1 MDAHDDLRERTRQA
15 YDHHAQER
23 EASAMQGWKLS
34 ERDEFLRRLQREQ
47 KKSLL
52 EIGAGT
58 GKDGQYF
65 QEHRLAVTCVDLS
78 PVMVELCVQKGLN
91 ALVMDSSDLR
101 FPEASFDAVY
111 AMNSLLHLPKAE
123 LPAVLRR
130 IDGLLK
136 PGGVFFLGVYGGYE
150 SEGIWEKDSYR
161 PQRFF
166 SFFTDEELVRQVEQV
181 FDVLDFHCV
190 VEEPGNLPHFQ
201 SLTLRK
207 RR

>member
-1 MDAHDDLRERTRQA
+1 MDAHANIRERMRQA
-15 YDHHAQER
+15 YDNHAQER
-23 EASAMQGWKLS
+23 EASTMQDWKLS
-34 ERDEFLRRLQREQ
+34 ERDKFLCRLQREQ
-47 KKSLL
+47 KKTLL

-65 QEHRLAVTCVDLS
+65 QEHGLAVTCVDLS
-78 PVMVELCVQKGLN
+78 PVMVALCVQKGLN

-201 SLTLRK
+201 SLTLRV